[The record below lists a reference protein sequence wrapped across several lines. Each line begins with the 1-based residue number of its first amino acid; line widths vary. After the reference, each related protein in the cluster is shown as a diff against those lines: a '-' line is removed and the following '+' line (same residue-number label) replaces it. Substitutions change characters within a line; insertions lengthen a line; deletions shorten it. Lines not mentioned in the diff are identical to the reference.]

1 MSTPAETW
9 KSLQDR
15 VQDAV
20 KTYFPFEGRTKKLV
34 LHGIAFDD
42 SGAPRNDIRTQ
53 EQAKEQKKTW
63 GAQVIGDVSLVD
75 KTTGK
80 ELDRT
85 KIRLMTLPK
94 PTNRYSYIVDGSEW
108 QVDNLWRLRSGV
120 YAHIKQNGELETE
133 FNLAKSFAGKP
144 RIKIPFD
151 PESRKFKF
159 EWGSFEPSLYSV
171 LKVLGVQDED
181 MKKAWGED
189 IYKANVAKHP
199 QAEVEKLYARITKN
213 SRLPPVQTYD
223 QKAAAV
229 VAEFQKTG
237 LLPEMTKMV
246 FGKPID
252 HVNGEALLL
261 GAKRILDV
269 ARGNVAPDDRNSLIF
284 KTLHGTDDFLHE
296 RLVKPQMR
304 RTLSSK
310 INNNIDRQE
319 KVRDV
324 ISGDLFNRPIREF
337 FTSSMLSKNPEQVN
351 PLEMMSNHR
360 STTIMA
366 DEGGIK
372 KEQSVTPD
380 MKLINPSH
388 FGFLDP
394 IHTPESERTGITL
407 HLPIGLKKQGNTP
420 MMTVYDL
427 KTHQVVSV
435 SPTELHSAN
444 VLLPDQVTWKGTKPH
459 PIADLVKM
467 KDPASHEM
475 IAKPFSEARYLVVQ
489 PYQLF
494 DEATNLIPFLQNN
507 QGNRTMTASRQGTQA
522 VSLHEREQPLVQ
534 TKAGGSRTWEKLTGY
549 DWSHPSQHDGKVV
562 EIKTSKEN
570 GHPEA
575 IIIQSPNGKTHEVQI
590 YNHFPL
596 NDAKTFINSTPLVKI
611 GDEVKAGQ
619 TLADTNFTRGG
630 LLSLGTN
637 LRVAYLPYKGYN
649 FEDGIVISN
658 SAAKKLTSE
667 HLHRKTLEADP
678 DRDEMSKSKFIAFAS
693 TTAKKL
699 TKDQMSKVGTDG
711 IIQVGQRVEPG
722 DVLIAAVGK
731 KEYTGETARL
741 MGRLSKKAFN
751 LQDRSV
757 TWDSDHPGEVVK
769 VVRAPNKKGATVYV
783 KTLEPAEVGDKI
795 VGRHGNKAII
805 TRILADHEMPRI
817 GGTDGEH
824 VQVLMNPSG
833 VPTRI
838 NLGQMLETAA
848 SKVAKKTGQPY
859 IVNNFDGPDVDY
871 SQKVKDDL
879 AKHGI
884 SDQEVLFDPT
894 TGKRLGDV
902 LTGNQYI
909 FKLKHQV
916 EKKLAVRGG
925 GAAQRGSYTVDD
937 APKGTGAEHPGQGI
951 GQLEFYALLAHG
963 ARANLREMATYKSD
977 KHMGE
982 NRDEMNHI
990 DFWDRVRTGQ
1000 PLPPPRPTFAYKK
1013 FENLL
1018 TGLGVNIQKDGN
1030 SLYLMPLTDKG
1041 VLAMSHGEIKD
1052 GGRILRGKDAKELE
1066 KGLFDP
1072 KITGGLPDDKGKG
1085 LFWSHLALAEPV
1097 PNPVFVGASK
1107 TQFGP
1112 AVLLSDLKYD
1122 DFEAIAKGKKSINGM
1137 TGGKAINE
1145 ILKKIDVK
1153 AELKKTLAELP
1164 KLKKDELNKANKK
1177 AKYLMALDR
1186 LNMKPNEAYMMNYV
1200 PVLPPAFRPIIP
1212 MPDGSLR
1219 SDDINFMYKNIALLN
1234 DKLKN
1239 PIKELG
1245 GRSEQEVR
1253 EQLYDA
1259 MRAYAGLGG
1268 RPVYDSQRE
1277 VKGILDIIAG
1287 DTQPK
1292 QGYFQK
1298 RLMKRRQEL
1307 SMRST
1312 IIPEPAMHLDYVGL
1326 PKDAAMEL
1334 YKHFVVRELGQ
1345 VGFNPVTALK
1355 AIKENRE
1362 IAWKALDRA
1371 MEKRPV
1377 LLKRDPALHKFSIMA
1392 FKPKV
1397 VEGKA
1402 IQIHPLVTAGYN
1414 ADFDGDSV
1422 DLDTPIPLK
1431 IEGQIALKTGRELLK
1446 LLNAGDGNWVVETK
1460 GIKAYTYNG
1469 WRPIKTVSFH
1479 EVRDKKKF
1487 RVTLKNGVSFVVSE
1501 DHSVMV
1507 HHEERKPDQLTVGT
1521 ELDHE
1526 TIRHSSE
1533 NNRDGGDY
1541 EVGVAY
1547 GNFLGDGCAEIR
1559 KQGGG
1564 RISIACLPMIEREY
1578 LMDIWRRRFE
1588 GNPSQYVYGFH
1599 VNGVALA
1606 QHFLDVCGR
1615 YCNGKYV
1622 SGELLSRSPEFLKGL
1637 LAGYILSDGSVET
1650 TKSGS
1655 FLIRT
1660 WSRSKALRDGMAL
1673 VATMLGLP
1681 HSLRQREAKGEMNYI
1696 ISFGKEAIKVID
1708 YRCPGPKGD
1717 RVREACFEY
1726 KNNRN
1731 DDRSSQSERGFEI
1744 KSIEEVSY
1752 SDRMIDIEVDDES
1765 HVFAIQG
1772 GVILHNTM
1780 SAFVPLTDE
1789 AVKEAHKMFPSN
1801 NLFSSTHGGI
1811 MYEPTQE
1818 SLLGLHLL
1826 SKWGKPSGKSFPS
1839 FSEAVKAKE
1848 RGVIGMNDVIKVG
1861 GQDTTLGRLTINNHL
1876 PDEFK
1881 KTREDELLHDPKFVL
1896 RKGNVRGLLGDIA
1909 KKDPKSFS
1917 MTVDRLK
1924 DLGNDYSYQAG
1935 FSFGLKDLD
1944 VQKDVRDRV
1953 LKKYDDEAD
1962 VVKKSK
1968 GTQRDKETKLVDIY
1982 SKATDELVKE
1992 MLPHLEK
1999 SDNKIYT
2006 MVYSGARGSVPQFRQ
2021 IAMAP
2026 MLMKDGAGRTI
2037 PTPVKKSYSEGLDVG
2052 DYWTTLHGARMGTL
2066 QKVEGTSEPG
2076 ALTKEIANVMM
2087 PNMIV
2092 SHDCGTT
2099 HGIHMDI
2106 NEEDIQDRALA
2117 RPLKLGNQTV
2127 PAGTIVT
2134 PAITAEALRHK
2145 IDKLV
2150 VRSPLKCAHGQGICA
2165 KCYGLSENGNF
2176 HEIGTNIGIIAGH
2189 AMGEPATQ
2197 LAMDSFHTGGVAASR
2212 GAGAGNKFARLN
2224 ELIGVPKTLKNS
2236 ATLSK
2241 VEGTVDKIERDQ
2253 ATNGHFIYVGGER
2266 HFAPPG
2272 LGLAVKTGDRVAAGH
2287 PMTEGSINPH
2297 ELLPLTDIHTVQ
2309 NYITDELHRKIYS
2322 NDKGESEVNRR
2333 NIETVVRSLTN
2344 LARVEHP
2351 GDSSHLHGDVVLRTV
2366 VDEHNR
2372 QLKDGEHPIIAKPII
2387 RSAEQVALDQQE
2399 DWMARLNF
2407 RRLKQS
2413 ILEGAAKNWKSDL
2426 HGSNPVPA
2434 YAFGSEFGKG
2444 TKDKPHNY

>member
-1 MSTPAETW
+1 MSTTVETTW

-15 VQDAV
+15 IHDAV

-34 LHGIAFDD
+34 LHGVTFDD
-42 SGAPRNDIRTQ
+42 SGAPTRDIRSQ

-63 GAQVIGDVSLVD
+63 GAQVFGDVSLVD
-75 KTTGK
+75 KVTGK

-189 IYKANVAKHP
+189 IYKANIARHP
-199 QAEVEKLYARITKN
+199 EAEVEKLYARITKN
-213 SRLPPVQTYD
+213 SRQPLAQTYD
-223 QKAAAV
+223 QKASAV

-261 GAKRILDV
+261 GSKRILDV
-269 ARGNVAPDDRNSLIF
+269 ARGNVIPDDRNSLIF

-304 RTLSSK
+304 RTLSGK
-310 INNNIDRQE
+310 INNNIDRQQ
-319 KVRDV
+319 KVRDI
-324 ISGDLFNRPIREF
+324 ISGDLFNRPVREF

-407 HLPIGLKKQGNTP
+407 HLPVGLRKRGNDPT
-420 MMTVYDL
+420 MTVWDL
-427 KTHQVVSV
+427 KTNQLTSV
-435 SPTELHSAN
+435 TPAQLHAEN
-444 VLLPDQVTWKGTKPH
+444 VLLPDQVTWKGNAPH
-459 PIADLVKM
+459 PIADQVKM
-467 KDPASHEM
+467 KDPATHEM
-475 IAKPFSEARYLVVQ
+475 VAKPFSEAKYLVISAHS
-489 PYQLF
+489 LF

-522 VSLHEREQPLVQ
+522 VSLHHREQPLVQ
-534 TKAGGSRTWEKLTGY
+534 VKAGGTKTWEKITGI
-549 DWSHPSQHDGKVV
+549 DWSHATTHDGKVV

-570 GHPEA
+570 GHAEA
-575 IIIQSPNGKTHEVQI
+575 IVVQGADGKKHEVQI
-590 YNHFPL
+590 YNNFPL
-596 NDAKTFINSTPLVKI
+596 NDSKTFIHSTPLVKV

-619 TLADTNFTRGG
+619 TLADTNFTRQG

-649 FEDGIVISN
+649 FEDGIVISD

-678 DRDEMSKSKFIAFAS
+678 DRDEMSKAKFIAYAS
-693 TTAKKL
+693 TDAKKL
-699 TKDQMSKVGTDG
+699 TKEQMAKVGADG

-722 DVLIAAVGK
+722 DILIAAVGK
-731 KEYTGETARL
+731 KDFTGETARL
-741 MGRLSKKAFN
+741 MSRLSKKAFN
-751 LQDRSV
+751 LADKAVR
-757 TWDSDHPGEVVK
+757 WDSDHPGEVVK

-783 KTLEPAEVGDKI
+783 RTLEPAEVGDKI

-817 GGTDGEH
+817 GGSDGEH

-848 SKVAKKTGQPY
+848 SKVAKKTGQTY
-859 IVNNFDGPDVDY
+859 VVNNFAGPDMDY
-871 SQKVKDDL
+871 AQKVKDDL
-879 AKHGI
+879 KAHNI
-884 SDQEVLFDPT
+884 SDQEPLFDAT
-894 TGKRLGDV
+894 TGKKLGDV

-925 GAAQRGSYTVDD
+925 GASQGGTYTVDD
-937 APKGTGAEHPGQGI
+937 APKGTGASHPGQGI

-982 NRDEMNHI
+982 NRDEMNAA

-1000 PLPPPRPTFAYKK
+1000 PLPPPKPTFAYKK
-1013 FENLL
+1013 FETLL
-1018 TGLGVNIQKDGN
+1018 TGLGVNIKKEGN

-1041 VLAMSHGEIKD
+1041 VLSMSHGEIKD
-1052 GGRILRGKDAKELE
+1052 GGRILRGKDAQELE

-1072 KITGGLPDDKGKG
+1072 KITGGLPNDKGKG
-1085 LFWSHLALAEPV
+1085 LFWSHIALAEPI

-1112 AVLLSDLKYD
+1112 AVLLSGLKYD
-1122 DFEAIAKGKKSINGM
+1122 EFEAIAKGKKSVNGM
-1137 TGGKAINE
+1137 TGGKAIE
-1145 ILKKIDVK
+1145 SILKKIDVK
-1153 AELKKTLAELP
+1153 AELKKTLEALP
-1164 KLKKDELNKANKK
+1164 KLKKDDLNKANRK

-1186 LNMKPNEAYMMNYV
+1186 LNMKPHEAYMMNYL

-1245 GRSEQEVR
+1245 GRPEAEVR

-1259 MRAYAGLGG
+1259 MRAYAGLPGG

-1277 VKGILDIIAG
+1277 VKGILDVIAG

-1345 VGFNPVTALK
+1345 IGMNPVAALK

-1362 IAWKALDRA
+1362 VAWRALDKA
-1371 MEKRPV
+1371 MDKRPV

-1414 ADFDGDSV
+1414 ADFDGD
-1422 DLDTPIPLK
+1422 
-1431 IEGQIALKTGRELLK
+1431 
-1446 LLNAGDGNWVVETK
+1446 
-1460 GIKAYTYNG
+1460 
-1469 WRPIKTVSFH
+1469 
-1479 EVRDKKKF
+1479 
-1487 RVTLKNGVSFVVSE
+1487 
-1501 DHSVMV
+1501 
-1507 HHEERKPDQLTVGT
+1507 
-1521 ELDHE
+1521 
-1526 TIRHSSE
+1526 
-1533 NNRDGGDY
+1533 
-1541 EVGVAY
+1541 
-1547 GNFLGDGCAEIR
+1547 
-1559 KQGGG
+1559 
-1564 RISIACLPMIEREY
+1564 
-1578 LMDIWRRRFE
+1578 
-1588 GNPSQYVYGFH
+1588 
-1599 VNGVALA
+1599 
-1606 QHFLDVCGR
+1606 
-1615 YCNGKYV
+1615 
-1622 SGELLSRSPEFLKGL
+1622 
-1637 LAGYILSDGSVET
+1637 
-1650 TKSGS
+1650 
-1655 FLIRT
+1655 
-1660 WSRSKALRDGMAL
+1660 
-1673 VATMLGLP
+1673 
-1681 HSLRQREAKGEMNYI
+1681 
-1696 ISFGKEAIKVID
+1696 
-1708 YRCPGPKGD
+1708 
-1717 RVREACFEY
+1717 
-1726 KNNRN
+1726 
-1731 DDRSSQSERGFEI
+1731 
-1744 KSIEEVSY
+1744 
-1752 SDRMIDIEVDDES
+1752 
-1765 HVFAIQG
+1765 
-1772 GVILHNTM
+1772 TM

-1789 AVKEAHKMFPSN
+1789 AVRESHKMFPSN
-1801 NLFSSTHGGI
+1801 NLFSSTHGGV

-1826 SKWGKPSGKSFPS
+1826 SKWGKPSGKSFDTV
-1839 FSEAVKAKE
+1839 AAAQKAKDQ
-1848 RGVIGMNDVIKVG
+1848 GVIGMTDVIKMNG
-1861 GQDTTLGRLTINNHL
+1861 KETTLGRLTITGLL

-1881 KTREDELLHDPKFVL
+1881 KHDDLQHNPAYVL
-1896 RKGNVRGLLGDIA
+1896 RKSNVRGLLGDIA
-1909 KKDPKSFS
+1909 KKDPKNFS
-1917 MTVDRLK
+1917 ITVDHLK
-1924 DLGNDYSYQAG
+1924 DLGNEYSYQAG

-1944 VQKDVRDRV
+1944 IQKDLRARI
-1953 LKKYDDEAD
+1953 LKKYDAEAHQ
-1962 VVKKSK
+1962 VKKEKLS
-1968 GTQRDKETKLVDIY
+1968 TRDKEQKLVDIY
-1982 SKATDELVKE
+1982 TKATDEMVKE

-2037 PTPVKKSYSEGLDVG
+2037 PTPVKKSYAEGLDVG

-2087 PNMIV
+2087 PTMIA
-2092 SHDCGTT
+2092 SHDCGTNN
-2099 HGIHMDI
+2099 GIYMDI
-2106 NEEDIQDRALA
+2106 KEEDIQDRILA
-2117 RPLKLGNQTV
+2117 KETKLGKHVV
-2127 PAGTIVT
+2127 PAGTLIT
-2134 PAITAEALRHK
+2134 PDLTATALRHNV
-2145 IDKLV
+2145 DKLV
-2150 VRSPLKCAHGQGICA
+2150 VRSPLKCSHGQGICA
-2165 KCYGLSENGNF
+2165 KCYGLNENGHF
-2176 HEIGTNIGIIAGH
+2176 HEVGTNIGVIAGS

-2212 GAGAGNKFARLN
+2212 GAGAVDKFTRLN
-2224 ELIGVPKTLKNS
+2224 QLIGVPKTLKNA
-2236 ATLSK
+2236 ATLAE
-2241 VEGTVDKIERDQ
+2241 VEGTVDKIEKDR
-2253 ATNGHFIYVGGER
+2253 ATNGHFIHIGGQS
-2266 HFAPPG
+2266 HFAPPN
-2272 LGLAVKTGDRVAAGH
+2272 LGVVVKVGDKVTPGKVL
-2287 PMTEGSINPH
+2287 TEGDINPH
-2297 ELLPLTDIHTVQ
+2297 ELLPLTNIHAVQ
-2309 NYITDELHRKIYS
+2309 NYITDQLHKRIYS

-2351 GDSSHLHGDVVLRTV
+2351 GDSSHLHGDIVLRSA

-2372 QLKDGEHPIIAKPII
+2372 NLKHDERPIIAKPII

-2407 RRLKQS
+2407 RRLRQS
-2413 ILEGAAKNWKSDL
+2413 VLEGAAKNWKSDL
-2426 HGSNPVPA
+2426 HGPNPVPA
-2434 YAFGSEFGKG
+2434 YAFGAEFGKG
-2444 TKDKPHNY
+2444 TKENPHHY